1 MDNYYTM
8 RDHALGAIPYPLR
21 VVIGLLAYRRL
32 VAMLHNQGTGRFTND
47 ELRES
52 KSEIWDSINGLLR
65 ASKSASAGEGPF
77 WALGGEEPTEADATL
92 FGFVVSVLIS
102 TA

>member
-1 MDNYYTM
+1 M
-8 RDHALGAIPYPLR
+8 RDYALGAIPYPVR
-21 VVIGLLAYRRL
+21 IVVGLLAYRRI
-32 VAMLHNQGTGRFTND
+32 VATLHGQGTGRFTD
-47 ELRES
+47 GEIKEF
-52 KSEIWDSINGLLR
+52 KSEIWATIDGLLQ

-77 WALGGEEPTEADATL
+77 WVLGGQEPTEADATL

>member
-8 RDHALGAIPYPLR
+8 RDHALSAIPYPIR
-21 VVIGLLAYRRL
+21 VVVGLLAYRRMI
-32 VAMLHNQGTGRFTND
+32 ATLHGQGTGRFTND
-47 ELRES
+47 EIKES
-52 KSEIWDSINGLLR
+52 KSEIWATIDGMLR

-77 WALGGEEPTEADATL
+77 WVLGGEEPTEADATL
-92 FGFVVSVLIS
+92 FGFVISVLIS

>member
-65 ASKSASAGEGPF
+65 ASKGPKRARARF
-77 WALGGEEPTEADATL
+77 GPWGARSRPRLTRRCLGSWSR
-92 FGFVVSVLIS
+92 F
-102 TA
+102 